1 MQIGIWL
8 TNDTRSFETKPSLLH
23 FICRLLYDEFIRVD
37 ADERL
42 EVMDK
47 TDLKILDLL
56 KGNARM
62 SFQDIGNAIGMTRVA
77 AKKRVKK
84 LEDEGIIRGYNTC
97 IYREDEITMFI
108 DIVTVPEKYEEV
120 LNYVTT
126 HTAYIRQ
133 IFRTTKA
140 NHIHMVAVSDQ
151 ASNLKYLTKM
161 IQNKCGDGI
170 IEIQCQAVKEVIKDV
185 YGGIRYEK
193 RSASQRDG
201 RHEPD

>member
-1 MQIGIWL
+1 M
-8 TNDTRSFETKPSLLH
+8 H

-133 IFRTTKA
+133 IFRTTKE

-161 IQNKCGDGI
+161 IQKKCEDGI
-170 IEIQCQAVKEVIKDV
+170 VEIHCHAVKEVIKDV
-185 YGGIRYEK
+185 YGGIRYETI
-193 RSASQRDG
+193 SVAA
-201 RHEPD
+201 